1 MPQDVTAHDIW
12 PLLKQSGNAY
22 VEDKVPKMAAALAY
36 YTAIALAPLFI
47 IIIKVIA
54 VVLGPN
60 AAKDQLR
67 DQLAHF
73 TDPHVAAAIQS
84 ILVKASQPG
93 SGDIATVIS
102 IIISLIGGSSMFV
115 ELQDS
120 LDTIWE
126 VRPRPGRGIWGVI
139 RDRVPS
145 LLMVLGIALLLLIS
159 MFVSAFI
166 TGISGTLIQHT
177 IGMNGLPARI
187 IAYVVDVGISTGIMT
202 LLFAAL
208 FRFLPDVIISW
219 KNVWLGALV
228 TAVLFQ
234 FGKYALSV
242 YLTKASPGSAY
253 GAAGS
258 LVALLVWVFYS
269 AQIVFFGAEFTR
281 IYANQFGGRI
291 IPSRNAQPL
300 TQAMRE
306 QQGVPRAPQKRPS
319 NQTARPQSKSS
330 AAKRPIAPR
339 PHAPAAVLRQHSPK
353 QRAPASQRPSSTT
366 VDHQSHVARYLPVFT
381 GVVLGRLVWK
391 RYHRPDSTGQSP
403 KVRWRRAMDQWKKVA
418 KLFVSDAA
426 DRYAM
431 THGPQGR
438 RGPSWTDLTGDTA
451 SAPARESKGMRVTS
465 FVGR

>member
-1 MPQDVTAHDIW
+1 MSQELTAHDIW
-12 PLLKQSGNAY
+12 PLLKQSGSAY

-36 YTAIALAPLFI
+36 YAAISLAPLLVI
-47 IIIKVIA
+47 IVKGIA
-54 VVLGPN
+54 VVLGPD
-60 AAKDQLR
+60 AAKNQLG
-67 DQLAHF
+67 DQLARF

-93 SGDIATVIS
+93 SGDVATIIS
-102 IIISLIGGSSMFV
+102 IIISLIGGSYIFV

-120 LDTIWE
+120 LNTIWE
-126 VRPRPGRGIWGVI
+126 VYPKPGRGIWGII

-166 TGISGTLIQHT
+166 TGISGTLIQDT
-177 IGMNGLPARI
+177 LGMSGLLARI
-187 IAYVVDVGISTGIMT
+187 IAYIIDVAISTAVIT
-202 LLFAAL
+202 ILFTAL
-208 FRFLPDVIISW
+208 FRFLPDVVISW
-219 KNVWLGALV
+219 KDVWLGALV

-281 IYANQFGGRI
+281 IYANQFGGHI
-291 IPSRNAQPL
+291 VPSRNAQPL

-306 QQGVPRAPQKRPS
+306 QQGIPHASPQRPVKPVARSSFAKPSAKPFARASHHAPLPRLSQRHVPASHR
-319 NQTARPQSKSS
+319 SS
-330 AAKRPIAPR
+330 APR
-339 PHAPAAVLRQHSPK
+339 LSTPSVSSDHS
-353 QRAPASQRPSSTT
+353 SY
-366 VDHQSHVARYLPVFT
+366 VARYLPVFT
-381 GVVLGRLVWK
+381 GVVLGRFVWK
-391 RYHRPDSTGQSP
+391 RYHRTDLTGQSP
-403 KVRWRRAMDQWKKVA
+403 QIRWRRAMNQWRKVA
-418 KLFVSDAA
+418 RLFVSDAA

-431 THGPQGR
+431 THGPRGHE
-438 RGPSWTDLTGDTA
+438 GPSWADLSEASPTA
-451 SAPARESKGMRVTS
+451 DQGGVAP
-465 FVGR
+465 